1 MSLVTTMYLID
12 LFQNACCFIGCAMI
26 ISLIVFVVLGIL
38 WLVFWINHSDEEAEK
53 FVPWL
58 KRTFVVALIGSFLMI
73 LSPSKATVYTFAGMK
88 TIESFMATET
98 GAKMTDDAKQILG
111 DVKTIVHQYVI
122 DLKTEKKEKIDDS
135 SRI

>member
-12 LFQNACCFIGCAMI
+12 LFQNACCFIGCVMI
-26 ISLIVFVVLGIL
+26 VSLVVFVILGII
-38 WLVFWINHSDEEAEK
+38 WLMLKSDHSDEEAAK

-58 KRTFVVALIGSFLMI
+58 KRTFVVALVGSFLMI
-73 LSPSKATVYTFAGMK
+73 LSPSTATVYTFAGMK

-122 DLKTEKKEKIDDS
+122 DLKTEKKEK
-135 SRI
+135 

>member
-26 ISLIVFVVLGIL
+26 ISLIVFVVLGII
-38 WLVFWINHSDEEAEK
+38 WLMLKSDHSDGEAEK

-58 KRTFVVALIGSFLMI
+58 KRTFVITLVGSFLMI

-88 TIESFMATET
+88 TIESFMSTET

-122 DLKTEKKEKIDDS
+122 DLKTEKKDK
-135 SRI
+135 

>member
-12 LFQNACCFIGCAMI
+12 LFQNACCFIGCVMI
-26 ISLIVFVVLGIL
+26 VSLIVFVILGII
-38 WLVFWINHSDEEAEK
+38 WLMLKTDNKGEEAAK
-53 FVPWL
+53 FATWL
-58 KRTFVVALIGSFLMI
+58 KRTFVVALVGSFLMI
-73 LSPSKATVYTFAGMK
+73 LMPSTATVYTFAGMK

-122 DLKTEKKEKIDDS
+122 DLKTEKKDK
-135 SRI
+135 

>member
-12 LFQNACCFIGCAMI
+12 LFQNVCGFIGCAMI
-26 ISLIVFVVLGIL
+26 LSLVVFVILGII
-38 WLVFWINHSDEEAEK
+38 WLLLKSDHSYEEAEK

-58 KRTFVVALIGSFLMI
+58 KRSFVVAMVGSFLMI

-88 TIESFMATET
+88 TIESFLSTEA

-122 DLKTEKKEKIDDS
+122 DLNTKKKDK
-135 SRI
+135 

>member
-12 LFQNACCFIGCAMI
+12 LFQNACCFIGCVMI
-26 ISLIVFVVLGIL
+26 VSLIVFVILGII
-38 WLVFWINHSDEEAEK
+38 WLMLKSDHSNAEAEK

-58 KRTFVVALIGSFLMI
+58 KRTFFVALVGSFLMI

-88 TIESFMATET
+88 TIETFLTTET
-98 GAKMTDDAKQILG
+98 GAKMSDDAKQILG

-122 DLKTEKKEKIDDS
+122 DLNTEKKEK
-135 SRI
+135 

>member
-12 LFQNACCFIGCAMI
+12 LFQNACCFIGCVMI
-26 ISLIVFVVLGIL
+26 VSLVVFVILGII
-38 WLVFWINHSDEEAEK
+38 WLMLKSDHSNEEAEK
-53 FVPWL
+53 FVPWM
-58 KRTFVVALIGSFLMI
+58 KRTFVIALVGAFLMI

-88 TIESFMATET
+88 TIESFMSTET

-122 DLKTEKKEKIDDS
+122 DLKTEKKDK
-135 SRI
+135 

>member
-12 LFQNACCFIGCAMI
+12 LFLNACCFICGAMI
-26 ISLIVFVVLGIL
+26 LFLIVFGILGIV
-38 WLVFWINHSDEEAEK
+38 WLMLKIDHDDEAAEK
-53 FVPWL
+53 FVPWM
-58 KRTFVVALIGSFLMI
+58 KRSFVITLVGSFLMI

-88 TIESFMATET
+88 TIESFLATET

-122 DLKTEKKEKIDDS
+122 DLKTEKKEK
-135 SRI
+135 

>member
-26 ISLIVFVVLGIL
+26 ISLIVFVVLGII
-38 WLVFWINHSDEEAEK
+38 WLMLKSDHSNAEAEK

-58 KRTFVVALIGSFLMI
+58 KRTFAIALVGSFLMI

-88 TIESFMATET
+88 TIESFMSTET

-122 DLKTEKKEKIDDS
+122 DLKTENKDK
-135 SRI
+135 